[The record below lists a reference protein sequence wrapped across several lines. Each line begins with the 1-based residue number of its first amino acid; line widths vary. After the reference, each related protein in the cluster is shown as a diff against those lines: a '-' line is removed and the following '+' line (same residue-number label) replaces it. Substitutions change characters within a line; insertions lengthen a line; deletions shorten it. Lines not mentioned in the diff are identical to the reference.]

1 MFQKPIHS
9 HALLL
14 LLLLA
19 SGAETFHICAFN
31 AQRLTLA
38 KVAREPVLDT
48 LVKVS
53 LSLQGSRTPED
64 HDPKPLALSDQGHVP
79 EKRGTSGDMVWQCGT
94 APSFPVIGISLL
106 LCEMGAVLMA
116 VAFHLFPGLF

>member
-1 MFQKPIHS
+1 M
-9 HALLL
+9 

-19 SGAETFHICAFN
+19 SGAETFRICAFN
-31 AQRLTLA
+31 AQRLTLV

-53 LSLQGSRTPED
+53 SSLQGSWAPED

-79 EKRGTSGDMVWQCGT
+79 EKRGTSGNMVWQCGA
-94 APSFPVIGISLL
+94 APSFTVVLSLL
-106 LCEMGAVLMA
+106 LCKMGVVFMA
-116 VAFHLFPGLF
+116 MAFHLLPGLF